1 MSQEN
6 VEMARRSML
15 GWNERGVEALIA
27 NMDPEVEFHAPR
39 ESMNPGVYRGHD
51 GVREYFGRVGEMF
64 EELRVEGV
72 DVIDVDD
79 DRVIAVVRG
88 IGRTLHFEGE
98 VEVNWAW
105 LITAKDGKATEM
117 VTFTDRGQALEAAG
131 LRE

>member
-6 VEMARRSML
+6 VELARRGML

-51 GVREYFGRVGEMF
+51 GVREYFSRVGEMF
-64 EELRVEGV
+64 EELRVDGV

-98 VEVNWAW
+98 VEIRWAW
-105 LITAKDGKATEM
+105 LITARDGKATHM
-117 VTFTDRGQALEAAG
+117 VTFTDRGQALKAAG
-131 LRE
+131 LAE